1 MVRRPDKWSSML
13 FGVKDELQ
21 TDPISNKVTI
31 ENSKEEKGQRIT
43 FDNKLDLYT
52 HFTSII
58 KKANIKPNA
67 FTSTKIYDSRAK
79 DRNIIFYKVSFQLL
93 SSNLDVLFKEIMSP
107 TLLNF

>member
-58 KKANIKPNA
+58 KKANA

-107 TLLNF
+107 TLLHF

>member
-67 FTSTKIYDSRAK
+67 FTSTKNMTPEQKTVTS
-79 DRNIIFYKVSFQLL
+79 SFIK
-93 SSNLDVLFKEIMSP
+93 SHFNYCPPI
-107 TLLNF
+107 